1 MTMMNIATT
10 SQGSLDLAYPN
21 FSMHPSWKIWHQMT
35 SPIPWV
41 CFFRKQILFE
51 IIWKILMRYPSVAC
65 FGLAKS
71 GVNMLTNLRT

>member
-1 MTMMNIATT
+1 MLLLLYFSDRFSVVLHAPLNFSSCRWKQLMTMMNIATT

-41 CFFRKQILFE
+41 CFFR
-51 IIWKILMRYPSVAC
+51 YCYDA
-65 FGLAKS
+65 
-71 GVNMLTNLRT
+71 